1 MNKILIKDVDKL
13 TETEEIPSIPKPK
26 FKINYEEFD
35 EDGVEYAPEQFPEN
49 EIYYTL

>member
-35 EDGVEYAPEQFPEN
+35 EDGVEYAPEDN
-49 EIYYTL
+49 SKND